1 MKTFEVKVRNKI
13 EVDVIDTLIIEA
25 EDIISAEDKAA
36 GMILEGMAE
45 PVNTEIDWS
54 SNEVLKIKT
63 VTATIVTANNNR

>member
-1 MKTFEVKVRNKI
+1 MKTFEVKVRNRI

-45 PVNTEIDWS
+45 PVNTEIDWA